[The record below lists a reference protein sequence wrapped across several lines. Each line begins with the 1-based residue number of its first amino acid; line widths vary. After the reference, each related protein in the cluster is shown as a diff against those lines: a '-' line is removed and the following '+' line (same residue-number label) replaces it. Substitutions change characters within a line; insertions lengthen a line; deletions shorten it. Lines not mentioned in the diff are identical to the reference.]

1 MDLLLGSLSEDE
13 LELVREADPGRLAGL
28 DEDALIKLHNR
39 VRRARNKHVKVYRRR
54 AATRVAEAGGR
65 GKARPQNSR
74 KRAKAEVFET
84 ILATV
89 SRHLAL
95 AAQAS
100 AESLEAERHAE
111 ERTGRGVAAGPP
123 PVVRLSPQRT
133 DHRPKS
139 VEFTKRHAS
148 TRAKGARRQARKD
161 SR

>member
-1 MDLLLGSLSEDE
+1 MDLLLGSLSEAE
-13 LELVREADPGRLAGL
+13 LALVREADPGRLADL
-28 DEDALIKLHNR
+28 DEDALIELHTR

-54 AATRVAEAGGR
+54 AAARVAEAGGR

-100 AESLEAERHAE
+100 AESFEAERLAD
-111 ERTGRGVAAGPP
+111 EREARGVSADLP
-123 PVVRLSPQRT
+123 PVVRLKPQR
-133 DHRPKS
+133 DDRRPKS
-139 VEFTKRHAS
+139 VELRKRHAS

>member
-1 MDLLLGSLSEDE
+1 MDLLLGSLSEAE
-13 LELVREADPGRLAGL
+13 LAIVREADPDRLAGL
-28 DEDALIKLHNR
+28 DEDALIELHTR

-54 AATRVAEAGGR
+54 AATRVPEAGGR
-65 GKARPQNSR
+65 GKAHAQNSR
-74 KRAKAEVFET
+74 KRAKAEVFEV

-111 ERTGRGVAAGPP
+111 ERTARGVSSEPP
-123 PVVRLSPQRT
+123 AVPKLHPQRK
-133 DHRPKS
+133 DRRPQS
-139 VEFTKRHAS
+139 VELTKRHAS
-148 TRAKGARRQARKD
+148 TRAQGARRQARKD